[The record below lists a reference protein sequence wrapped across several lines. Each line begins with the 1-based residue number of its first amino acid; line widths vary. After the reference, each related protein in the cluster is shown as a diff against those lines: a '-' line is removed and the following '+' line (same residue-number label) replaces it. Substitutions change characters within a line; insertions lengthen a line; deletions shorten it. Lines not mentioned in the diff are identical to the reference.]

1 MGYGPRAMTTPVFSP
16 AERERLNAHFS
27 DVDGDIF
34 VLTNL
39 PEAVKG
45 ALYAR
50 YSRSH
55 KSLKRLFID
64 EFAGDVV
71 ETGASVE
78 AAEGRA
84 AKLYEKVFVEYGDD
98 SVAQLGGVHL
108 AVEGAS
114 NVLTKVL
121 EWGRLM
127 AYLEQSTRYIPYTD
141 KPNGKYRYVTP
152 RELDAHPQLL
162 NEFNRTMDFAFDTY
176 STLLEKMNAFFQA
189 KYPRE
194 EGVSEGAWKRSL
206 KAKALDTV
214 RGLLPSATK
223 SNVGIYGTGQAYEAL
238 LLRMR
243 AHESAEMRDCADLML
258 VELRKVIPSFLKRV
272 DQADRGVAWSEY
284 LGQTAANTRALA
296 TELLAEH
303 TAQQREEVTLA
314 DWEPDGEAKVVAA
327 ALYSSS
333 TLPDDQLLTIAK
345 AMSPEERQRVLSTY
359 VGARTNRRHKPG
371 RAFERTTYRFDVL
384 SDYGA
389 FRDLQRHRMLTVEW
403 QPLSA
408 AHGWVMPDAI
418 GEAGEEPAFR
428 EAMEACAKLS
438 HSLEAAGLV
447 HIVPYAIPMAYR
459 LRYNMQFNAREAMH
473 MLELR
478 TAPQGHP
485 SYRRVCQMMHKQ
497 IAEVAGHEALAA
509 TMRFVDHSDV
519 ELERLGSEIALE
531 KKRAKH
537 LENT

>member
-1 MGYGPRAMTTPVFSP
+1 MTQPSFSP
-16 AERERLNAHFS
+16 TERERLNAHFS
-27 DVDGDIF
+27 DVDGDVF

-55 KSLKRLFID
+55 KSLKRLFLD

-84 AKLYEKVFVEYGDD
+84 AQLYDRVFVEYGDD

-141 KPNGKYRYVTP
+141 KPNGKFRYITP
-152 RELDAHPQLL
+152 RELDAHPALQD
-162 NEFNRTMDFAFDTY
+162 EFNRTMDLAFETY
-176 STLLEKMNAFFQA
+176 SSLLDKMDAFFQA

-194 EGVSEGAWKRSL
+194 DGVSEGAWKRTL

-214 RGLLPSATK
+214 RGLLPSSTK

-243 AHESAEMRDCADLML
+243 AHESAEMRDCADQML
-258 VELRKVIPSFLKRV
+258 AELRKVIPSFLKRV
-272 DQADRGVAWSEY
+272 DQADRGVAWSSY
-284 LGQTAANTRALA
+284 LAETASETRALA
-296 TELLAEH
+296 TEILAKE
-303 TAQQREEVTLA
+303 TAQARDEVTLV

-333 TLPDDQLLTIAK
+333 TLPDDQLLAIAK
-345 AMSPEERQRVLSTY
+345 KMTPQERQRVLDTY
-359 VGARTNRRHKPG
+359 VGERGNRRHKPG
-371 RAFERTTYRFDVL
+371 RAFERTAYRFDIL

-408 AHGWVMPDAI
+408 AHGWVMPEAVR
-418 GEAGEEPAFR
+418 EAGGEPAFR
-428 EAMEACAKLS
+428 EAMEACATLAR
-438 HSLEAAGLV
+438 SLESAGLTPL
-447 HIVPYAIPMAYR
+447 VPYAIPMAYR
-459 LRYNMQFNAREAMH
+459 LRYSMQFNAREAMH

-485 SYRRVCQMMHKQ
+485 SYRRVCQLMHKQ

-509 TMRFVDHSDV
+509 SMKYVDHSEV

-531 KKRAKH
+531 KKRAQH